1 MVDKAQDAG
10 ELRPHPRCPRAEP
23 HLAFGPCDTPCK
35 TWRHSLENG
44 PCRDAP
50 MRVCCRWSV
59 IRGFGLLNQIRCG
72 GFVNPRSSMPALSAY
87 SSPLAPYAEHTSGSA
102 LLDAGALC
110 HPPPLPAPSRQPA
123 FNESKLS
130 SRLRNFNHA
139 NRVRELR
146 STCDGRSAALC
157 GCFGNKTKMVPSYG
171 RLRMLP

>member
-1 MVDKAQDAG
+1 MQDMAAFFGKWTLSRYSDEGVLQMVCHSR
-10 ELRPHPRCPRAEP
+10 LR
-23 HLAFGPCDTPCK
+23 
-35 TWRHSLENG
+35 S
-44 PCRDAP
+44 AP
-50 MRVCCRWSV
+50 
-59 IRGFGLLNQIRCG
+59 NQIRCG

-130 SRLRNFNHA
+130 PRLRNFNHA

-146 STCDGRSAALC
+146 STCDGRSAALELC
-157 GCFGNKTKMVPSYG
+157 VVVSGIK
-171 RLRMLP
+171 LRWCLRTEDSECLHKIPLMKDAGECHDFDPNIYLNTFA